1 MMVNQ
6 WQQYIDLV
14 QKEVVPALG
23 CTEPVTVALASAK
36 ASELLGGVPDHL
48 TIKVTPNLYKNGMGV
63 FVPGTGKAG
72 LPIAA
77 AVGATAGDADKG
89 LEVLATIS
97 EQGLLRA
104 NQLLDEK
111 RVSVSM
117 VSNDDVLYT
126 VVNASL
132 ADKHVEVCIAKAH
145 TRFEYMVV
153 NGEVVYQAEN
163 VQCTSSTSEQSL
175 SLTIADI
182 LSFITAVP
190 LANISFIKR
199 AAELNKA
206 LADTGLSG
214 NFGLGLG
221 ASLQSQMDQGLLS
234 DDLLGRA
241 MRLGA
246 AASDAR
252 MGGAHQAAM
261 SNSGSGNQGIS
272 ATMPIVAFAELRDLN
287 DDQYVRALMLS
298 HLVAIYVKSKQNKLS
313 ALCAATTAAMGS
325 TAALTWLLK
334 GDLAAIH
341 RAINSMIGD
350 VSGVF
355 CDGAKAGCAMK
366 VSTGA
371 SSAVKSAILAVAG
384 RCVSSQQ
391 GIVFES
397 ADDSITQLGLMSKT
411 AMLSTDEAIIATM
424 QHKQVG

>member
-1 MMVNQ
+1 MKQ

-14 QKEVVPALG
+14 QSEVVPALG

-36 ASELLGGVPDHL
+36 AAELLGGLPDS
-48 TIKVTPNLYKNGMGV
+48 IQVKVTPNLYKNGMGV

-77 AVGATAGDADKG
+77 AVGATAGDASKG

-97 EQGLLRA
+97 EEALRKA
-104 NQLLDEK
+104 NQMLSK
-111 RVSVSM
+111 RQVSVSM

-126 VVNASL
+126 VVNASRNQ
-132 ADKHVEVCIAKAH
+132 DKVEVCIAKSH
-145 TRFEYMVV
+145 TRFEYIVKNGAVV
-153 NGEVVYQAEN
+153 QQAKAVQCVQTTETNHLKLSIEQIVDFVEN
-163 VQCTSSTSEQSL
+163 VP
-175 SLTIADI
+175 LTQIA
-182 LSFITAVP
+182 
-190 LANISFIKR
+190 FIKR
-199 AAELNKA
+199 AASLNRA
-206 LADTGLSG
+206 LAETGLSG
-214 NFGLGLG
+214 NYGLALG
-221 ASLQSQMDQGLLS
+221 ASLQAQVEQGLLA
-234 DDLLGRA
+234 DDLINRA

-252 MGGAHQAAM
+252 MGGAQQAAM
-261 SNSGSGNQGIS
+261 SNSGSGNQGIA
-272 ATMPIVAFAELRDLN
+272 ATMPVVAYAEIKQL
-287 DDQYVRALMLS
+287 DDDAFVRALMLS

-313 ALCAATTAAMGS
+313 ALCAATTAAMGGS
-325 TAALTWLLK
+325 AALTWLMGGKL
-334 GDLAAIH
+334 GAIH
-341 RAINSMIGD
+341 RAINSMVGD

-384 RCVSSQQ
+384 SSVSAQQ

-397 ADDSITQLGLMSKT
+397 ADDSIAQLGIMSKT

-424 QHKQVG
+424 QNKQAS

>member
-1 MMVNQ
+1 MKQ

-14 QKEVVPALG
+14 QSEVVPALG

-36 ASELLGGVPDHL
+36 AAELLGGLPDS
-48 TIKVTPNLYKNGMGV
+48 IQVKVTPNLYKNGMGV

-77 AVGATAGDADKG
+77 AVGATAGDASKG

-97 EQGLLRA
+97 EEALRKA
-104 NQLLDEK
+104 NQMLSK
-111 RVSVSM
+111 RQVSVSM

-126 VVNASL
+126 VVNASRNQ
-132 ADKHVEVCIAKAH
+132 DKVEVCIAKSH
-145 TRFEYMVV
+145 TRFEYIVKNGAVV
-153 NGEVVYQAEN
+153 QQAKVVQCVQATETNHLKLSIEQIVDFVEN
-163 VQCTSSTSEQSL
+163 VP
-175 SLTIADI
+175 LTQIA
-182 LSFITAVP
+182 
-190 LANISFIKR
+190 FIKR
-199 AAELNKA
+199 AASLNRA
-206 LADTGLSG
+206 LAETGLSG
-214 NFGLGLG
+214 NYGLALG
-221 ASLQSQMDQGLLS
+221 ASLQAQVEQGLLA
-234 DDLLGRA
+234 DDLINRA

-252 MGGAHQAAM
+252 MGGAQQAAM
-261 SNSGSGNQGIS
+261 SNSGSGNQGIA
-272 ATMPIVAFAELRDLN
+272 ATMPVVAYAEIKQL
-287 DDQYVRALMLS
+287 DDDAFVRALMLS

-313 ALCAATTAAMGS
+313 ALCAATTAAMGAS
-325 TAALTWLLK
+325 AALTWLMGGK
-334 GDLAAIH
+334 LAAIH
-341 RAINSMIGD
+341 RAINSMVGD

-384 RCVSSQQ
+384 SSVSAQQ

-397 ADDSITQLGLMSKT
+397 ADDSIAQLGIMSKT

-424 QHKQVG
+424 KNKQAS